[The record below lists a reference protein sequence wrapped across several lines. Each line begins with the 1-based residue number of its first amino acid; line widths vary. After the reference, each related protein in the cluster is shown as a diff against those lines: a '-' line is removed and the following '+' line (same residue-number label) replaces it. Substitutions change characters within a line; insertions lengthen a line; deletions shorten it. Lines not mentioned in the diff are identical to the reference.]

1 MALLMW
7 RHGEEA
13 LAKVNE
19 GRGADFLINELA
31 FSGLDCKS
39 TFHFNGLESFA
50 EHSPE

>member
-13 LAKVNE
+13 LAKVSE
-19 GRGADFLINELA
+19 GEVQTLMNELVS
-31 FSGLDCKS
+31 SGPDCKS
-39 TFHFNGLESFA
+39 TFHFNGFESFA